1 MINILLSRSIVNDP
15 SVYLYLKNYINPKMR
30 ILVIPWAF
38 GKNETMENYTKES
51 DYISE
56 LYKKFIPYQI
66 DYDNF
71 NVLSLDDPYDVAL
84 DKIKKQDIIYLPGG
98 FPDLFYE
105 RIREKGISEAIKQN
119 AKIIIG
125 SSAGALIQFKQY
137 HLTPDNDYKE
147 ISFHYG
153 LGLLDNFRV
162 EVHYENN
169 KKKNKNLEQVLDM
182 APIDCYT
189 LEDSQMIIID
199 EGKIITLFGAKKYIP
214 KLKKTK

>member
-1 MINILLSRSIVNDP
+1 MINILLSRSIVNEP
-15 SVYLYLKNYINPKMR
+15 HAYLYLKNYLNPKMK

-38 GKNETMENYTKES
+38 GKDEEMNSYTKES
-51 DYISE
+51 DYMQE

-71 NVLSLDDPYDVAL
+71 NVLSLDDPYDVML
-84 DKIKKQDIIYLPGG
+84 EKIKKQDVIYLPGG

-119 AKIIIG
+119 ANIIIG

-137 HLTPDNDYKE
+137 HLTPDHDYKE
-147 ISFHYG
+147 ISFHQG
-153 LGLLDNFRV
+153 LGFLDNFRI

-169 KKKNKNLEQVLDM
+169 KKKNKNLDMVLEM
-182 APIDCYT
+182 APITCYT
-189 LEDSQMIIID
+189 IEDNQMLIV
-199 EGKIITLFGAKKYIP
+199 ENEKIMTLFGAKKYIQVI
-214 KLKKTK
+214 KKKK